1 MSFCIYLIFIVS
13 FFLHLP
19 ERIPILGSIRFD
31 LVLIIT
37 TAASLFMFKD
47 SHRRGVLDK
56 AGVILLALMIY
67 IVLSLP
73 FVQWPGSVINY
84 GFENYFKVII
94 FYFFTVMIVTDE
106 RKLRVFLLV
115 FVACQVFRVLE
126 PLYLHLTIGY
136 WGDNTFL
143 GDGEMMNRLA
153 GSQYDVINPNG
164 LAYVAVTAISFL
176 YYLCQSVPNMLKLVG
191 YSLLPVI
198 AYALV
203 LTSSRSGMLAL
214 AGVAV
219 AMVTASKRKIVL
231 FGVITILA
239 IIAYQSLG
247 QVQQERYLSIYRDD
261 VRGASTAQGRID
273 GIYRDFEVAMN
284 RPLFG
289 HGLGTS
295 LEANYNIGRSVFRS
309 HNLFMEVWQEIGL
322 VGLFIFFFLI
332 LTGIRNYFTA
342 LKNIK
347 LSGNSQMLSLARG
360 IGAWLVLNLIY
371 CIFSYGLSTYSWY
384 LFVGLSVVLL
394 RLSVDH
400 GTETRKGAV
409 PA

>member
-1 MSFCIYLIFIVS
+1 
-13 FFLHLP
+13 
-19 ERIPILGSIRFD
+19 
-31 LVLIIT
+31 
-37 TAASLFMFKD
+37 
-47 SHRRGVLDK
+47 
-56 AGVILLALMIY
+56 
-67 IVLSLP
+67 
-73 FVQWPGSVINY
+73 VQWPGSVINY

>member
-1 MSFCIYLIFIVS
+1 MSFCIYLIFLVS

-37 TAASLFMFKD
+37 TSASLFMFKD

-56 AGVILLALMIY
+56 AGVTLLALIIY

-94 FYFFTVMIVTDE
+94 FYFFTVMIVTDD

-191 YSLLPVI
+191 YSVLPVI

-219 AMVTASKRKIVL
+219 GMVTASKRKIVL
-231 FGVITILA
+231 FGVITMLA

-400 GTETRKGAV
+400 GTEKRKGAV